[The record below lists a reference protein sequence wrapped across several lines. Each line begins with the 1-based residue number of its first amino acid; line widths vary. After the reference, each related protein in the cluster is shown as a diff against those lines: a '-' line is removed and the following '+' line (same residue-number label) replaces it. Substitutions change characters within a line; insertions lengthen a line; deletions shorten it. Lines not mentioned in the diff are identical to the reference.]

1 MLQTYDLPQEVVI
14 EIFNKAQVSYSING
28 NEFNIFPFHL
38 SNAQRALTAYF
49 VSQRPKNLLPVQ
61 FYFLLANCGLDKVL
75 NPLLDAVETTDKV
88 KYAMYKAYLN
98 GARYYEFSKAVGLY
112 TELKDKIIAINPELD
127 FSVNQLEAMWVSA
140 SQI

>member
-1 MLQTYDLPQEVVI
+1 MVQTYDLPTEVVI
-14 EIFNKAQVSYSING
+14 EIFDQAGVSYSING

-38 SNAQRALTAYF
+38 SNAQRALTTYF
-49 VSQRPKNLLPVQ
+49 VSQKPKNLLPVQ

-98 GARYYEFSKAVGLY
+98 GARYYEFERALGLY
-112 TELKDKIIAINPELD
+112 TELKDRIIAINPELD
-127 FSVNQLEAMWVSA
+127 FSVNQLEAMWQNA
-140 SQI
+140 AHI